1 MHEKDRLIFVFYLNL
16 EIATGRQE
24 SGPWTLFPAGSAH
37 AAAVKRLKTKPAE
50 WNALFVPMGKISC
63 SHEKDVCPGRDGVS
77 RLTV

>member
-1 MHEKDRLIFVFYLNL
+1 M
-16 EIATGRQE
+16 
-24 SGPWTLFPAGSAH
+24 FPAGSAH

>member
-1 MHEKDRLIFVFYLNL
+1 ML
-16 EIATGRQE
+16 
-24 SGPWTLFPAGSAH
+24 PAGSVH

-50 WNALFVPMGKISC
+50 WNYLFAPMEKTSC

>member
-1 MHEKDRLIFVFYLNL
+1 M
-16 EIATGRQE
+16 
-24 SGPWTLFPAGSAH
+24 FPAGSVH

-77 RLTV
+77 GLTV